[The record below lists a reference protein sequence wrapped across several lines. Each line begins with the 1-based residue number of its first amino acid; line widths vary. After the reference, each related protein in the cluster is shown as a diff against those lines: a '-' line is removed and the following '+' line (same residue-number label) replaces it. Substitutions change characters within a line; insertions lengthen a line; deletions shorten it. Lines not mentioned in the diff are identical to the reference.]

1 MSCNIVF
8 ARLFNK
14 TLTSKMYM
22 NINIRS
28 LALTAVLACVAT
40 TCFAAKEKITAS
52 PPPLGS
58 QKPVIAVAEFKNE
71 TNASWWSSSVG
82 KDLAGLLS
90 NELAATNQFRVVE
103 RQKMNAIIEEQNLM
117 ASGRAKLSNA
127 AQMGKL
133 FGAQYL
139 VMGTVTSYEEQAK
152 SSGSGL
158 SFGGISVGGKSAQ
171 AYVAV
176 DIRVVDTT
184 TGEIAFVRTIEGNSK
199 SGGSNLSFSKFG
211 ASGETQNEENKPAG
225 KAIRAAIV
233 MVSSYLECVMVSK
246 DGCEATFDQQDKR
259 RRKKTAETLNLD

>member
-1 MSCNIVF
+1 
-8 ARLFNK
+8 
-14 TLTSKMYM
+14 M
-22 NINIRS
+22 NIKCF
-28 LALTAVLACVAT
+28 ALFVATACVSVSS
-40 TCFAAKEKITAS
+40 FAAKEKPAPVQATV
-52 PPPLGS
+52 S

-71 TNASWWSSSVG
+71 TSASWWSSSVG
-82 KDLAGLLS
+82 KDLA
-90 NELAATNQFRVVE
+90 ATNEFRVVE
-103 RQKMNAIIEEQNLM
+103 RQKMDAIIQEQNLM

-199 SGGSNLSFSKFG
+199 SGGSNVSFSKFG
-211 ASGETQNEENKPAG
+211 ASGGTQNEENKPAG

-233 MVSSYLECVMVSK
+233 MVSEYLECVMVLK
-246 DGCEATFDQQDKR
+246 DGCESGFNQQDKR
-259 RRKKTAETLNLD
+259 RRKKTADTLNLD

>member
-1 MSCNIVF
+1 
-8 ARLFNK
+8 
-14 TLTSKMYM
+14 M
-22 NINIRS
+22 NIKS
-28 LALTAVLACVAT
+28 FALFVAT
-40 TCFAAKEKITAS
+40 ACISMNGFAAKEKSVPVQAS
-52 PPPLGS
+52 VS

-71 TNASWWSSSVG
+71 TSASWWSSSVG

-90 NELAATNQFRVVE
+90 NELAATNEFRVVE
-103 RQKMNAIIEEQNLM
+103 RQKMDAIIQEQNLM
-117 ASGRAKLSNA
+117 ASGRAKLGNA

-199 SGGSNLSFSKFG
+199 SGGSNISFSKFG
-211 ASGETQNEENKPAG
+211 ASGGTQNEDNKPAG

-233 MVSSYLECVMVSK
+233 MVSEYLECVMVLK
-246 DGCEATFDQQDKR
+246 DGCESGFNQQDKR
-259 RRKKTAETLNLD
+259 RRKKTADTLNLD

>member
-1 MSCNIVF
+1 
-8 ARLFNK
+8 
-14 TLTSKMYM
+14 M
-22 NINIRS
+22 NIKS
-28 LALTAVLACVAT
+28 LTLACALV
-40 TCFAAKEKITAS
+40 CISVNSFAAKQKPESMPATPAM
-52 PPPLGS
+52 GS

-71 TNASWWSSSVG
+71 TTASWWSSSVG

-90 NELAATNQFRVVE
+90 NELAATNEFRVVE
-103 RQKMNAIIEEQNLM
+103 RQKMDAIIQEQNLM
-117 ASGRAKLSNA
+117 ASGRAKLGNA

-139 VMGTVTSYEEQAK
+139 VMGTVTSYEEQTK

-184 TGEIAFVRTIEGNSK
+184 TGEIAFVRTIEGSSK

-211 ASGETQNEENKPAG
+211 ASGGTQNEENKPAG

-233 MVSSYLECVMVSK
+233 LVSDYLECVMVLK
-246 DGCEATFDQQDKR
+246 DGCESGFDQQDKR
-259 RRKKTAETLNLD
+259 RRKKTSDSLSID

>member
-1 MSCNIVF
+1 MNMKNIAIF
-8 ARLFNK
+8 
-14 TLTSKMYM
+14 
-22 NINIRS
+22 S
-28 LALTAVLACVAT
+28 LLACVSASS
-40 TCFAAKEKITAS
+40 FAAKQKEPAS
-52 PPPLGS
+52 PQPVGP

-90 NELAATNQFRVVE
+90 NELAATNEFRVVE
-103 RQKMNAIIEEQNLM
+103 RQKMDAIIQEQNLM

-139 VMGTVTSYEEQAK
+139 VMGTVTSYEEQTK

-199 SGGSNLSFSKFG
+199 SGGSNMSFSKFG
-211 ASGETQNEENKPAG
+211 ASGGFQNEENKPAG

-233 MVSSYLECVMVSK
+233 MVSDYLECVMVLK
-246 DGCEATFDQQDKR
+246 DGCESEFQQQEKR
-259 RRKKTAETLNLD
+259 RRKKTSDALNLD

>member
-1 MSCNIVF
+1 
-8 ARLFNK
+8 
-14 TLTSKMYM
+14 M
-22 NINIRS
+22 NIKGLTFFSI
-28 LALTAVLACVAT
+28 LAIASAT
-40 TCFAAKEKITAS
+40 GLSAKEKTPVSIPIS
-52 PPPLGS
+52 GP

-71 TNASWWSSSVG
+71 TTASWWSSSVG

-90 NELAATNQFRVVE
+90 NELAATNEFRVVE
-103 RQKMNAIIEEQNLM
+103 RQKMDAIIQEQNLM

-152 SSGSGL
+152 SNGSGL

-184 TGEIAFVRTIEGNSK
+184 TGEISFVRTIEGNSK

-211 ASGETQNEENKPAG
+211 ASGGFQNEENKPAG

-233 MVSSYLECVMVSK
+233 MVSSYLECVMVLK
-246 DGCEATFDQQDKR
+246 DGCEQGFEQQDKR
-259 RRKKTAETLNLD
+259 RRKKTADTLHLD

>member
-1 MSCNIVF
+1 
-8 ARLFNK
+8 
-14 TLTSKMYM
+14 M
-22 NINIRS
+22 NIKS
-28 LALTAVLACVAT
+28 FALFVATACVSVNG
-40 TCFAAKEKITAS
+40 FAAKEKPAPVQATV
-52 PPPLGS
+52 S
-58 QKPVIAVAEFKNE
+58 QKPVSAVAEFKNE
-71 TNASWWSSSVG
+71 TSASWWSSSVG

-90 NELAATNQFRVVE
+90 NELAATNEFRVVE
-103 RQKMNAIIEEQNLM
+103 RQKMDAIIQEQNLM
-117 ASGRAKLSNA
+117 ASGRAKLGNA

-199 SGGSNLSFSKFG
+199 SGGSNISFSKFG
-211 ASGETQNEENKPAG
+211 ASGGTKNEENKPAG

-233 MVSSYLECVMVSK
+233 MVSEYLECVMVLK
-246 DGCEATFDQQDKR
+246 NGCESGFDQQDKR
-259 RRKKTAETLNLD
+259 RRQKTADTLNLD

>member
-1 MSCNIVF
+1 
-8 ARLFNK
+8 
-14 TLTSKMYM
+14 M
-22 NINIRS
+22 NIKS
-28 LALTAVLACVAT
+28 FALFVATACVSVNG
-40 TCFAAKEKITAS
+40 FAAKEKPAPVSATV
-52 PPPLGS
+52 S

-71 TNASWWSSSVG
+71 TSASWWSSSVG

-90 NELAATNQFRVVE
+90 NELAATNEFRVVE
-103 RQKMNAIIEEQNLM
+103 RQKMDAIIQEQNLM
-117 ASGRAKLSNA
+117 ASGRAKLGNA

-199 SGGSNLSFSKFG
+199 SGGSNISFSKFG
-211 ASGETQNEENKPAG
+211 ASGGTKNEENKPAG

-233 MVSSYLECVMVSK
+233 MVSEYLECVMVLK
-246 DGCEATFDQQDKR
+246 NGCESGFDQQDKR
-259 RRKKTAETLNLD
+259 RRQKTADTLNLD

>member
-1 MSCNIVF
+1 
-8 ARLFNK
+8 
-14 TLTSKMYM
+14 M
-22 NINIRS
+22 NIKCLVLIPLMFCVS
-28 LALTAVLACVAT
+28 TAS
-40 TCFAAKEKITAS
+40 FAAKEKTTAS
-52 PPPLGS
+52 TASSGP

-71 TNASWWSSSVG
+71 TNAHWWSSSVG

-90 NELAATNQFRVVE
+90 NELAATNEFRVVE
-103 RQKMNAIIEEQNLM
+103 RQKMDAIIQEQNLM

-184 TGEIAFVRTIEGNSK
+184 SGEIAFVRTIEGNSK
-199 SGGSNLSFSKFG
+199 SGGSNVSFSKFG
-211 ASGETQNEENKPAG
+211 ASGGFQNEENKPAG
-225 KAIRAAIV
+225 KAVRAAIV
-233 MVSSYLECVMVSK
+233 MVSDYLECVMVLK
-246 DGCEATFDQQDKR
+246 NGCEAGFEAQDKR
-259 RRKKTAETLNLD
+259 RRKKTSDSLDID

>member
-1 MSCNIVF
+1 
-8 ARLFNK
+8 
-14 TLTSKMYM
+14 M
-22 NINIRS
+22 NIKS
-28 LALTAVLACVAT
+28 LTLVAILVGSSVGSL
-40 TCFAAKEKITAS
+40 AAKEKPAPT
-52 PPPLGS
+52 PPPTSGS

-71 TNASWWSSSVG
+71 TNAGWWSASVG

-90 NELAATNQFRVVE
+90 NELAATNEFRVVE
-103 RQKMNAIIEEQNLM
+103 RQKMDAIIQEQNMM

-127 AQMGKL
+127 AQLGKL

-184 TGEIAFVRTIEGNSK
+184 TVEIAFVRTIEGNSK
-199 SGGSNLSFSKFG
+199 SSGSNVGFSKFG
-211 ASGETQNEENKPAG
+211 ASGGFQNEDNKPAG
-225 KAIRAAIV
+225 KAVRAAIV
-233 MVSSYLECVMVSK
+233 LVSDYLECVMVLK
-246 DGCEATFDQQDKR
+246 DGCESGFEQQDKR
-259 RRKKTAETLNLD
+259 RRKKTADTLNLD

>member
-1 MSCNIVF
+1 
-8 ARLFNK
+8 
-14 TLTSKMYM
+14 M
-22 NINIRS
+22 NIKC
-28 LALTAVLACVAT
+28 LTLIPLMFCVSAVS
-40 TCFAAKEKITAS
+40 FAAKEKTVSATAS
-52 PPPLGS
+52 SGP

-71 TNASWWSSSVG
+71 TNAHWWNSSVG

-90 NELAATNQFRVVE
+90 NELAATNEFRVVE
-103 RQKMNAIIEEQNLM
+103 RQKMDAIIQEQNLM

-184 TGEIAFVRTIEGNSK
+184 SGEIAFVRTIEGNSK
-199 SGGSNLSFSKFG
+199 SGGSNVSFYKFG
-211 ASGETQNEENKPAG
+211 ASGGFQNEENKPAG
-225 KAIRAAIV
+225 KAVRAAIV
-233 MVSSYLECVMVSK
+233 MVSDYLECVMVLK
-246 DGCEATFDQQDKR
+246 NGCEAGFEQQDKR
-259 RRKKTAETLNLD
+259 RRKKTSDSLNID

>member
-1 MSCNIVF
+1 
-8 ARLFNK
+8 
-14 TLTSKMYM
+14 M
-22 NINIRS
+22 NIKSI
-28 LALTAVLACVAT
+28 ALFAAIACVSVT
-40 TCFAAKEKITAS
+40 SFAAKEKPAPIQAS
-52 PPPLGS
+52 GS
-58 QKPVIAVAEFKNE
+58 KKPVIAVAEFKNE
-71 TNASWWSSSVG
+71 TSASWWNSSVG

-90 NELAATNQFRVVE
+90 NELAATNEFRVVE
-103 RQKMNAIIEEQNLM
+103 RQKMDAIIQEQNLM
-117 ASGRAKLSNA
+117 ASGRAKLGNA

-199 SGGSNLSFSKFG
+199 SGGSNISFSKFG
-211 ASGETQNEENKPAG
+211 ASGGTKNEENKPAG

-233 MVSSYLECVMVSK
+233 MVSEYLECVMVLK
-246 DGCEATFDQQDKR
+246 NGCESGFDQQDKR
-259 RRKKTAETLNLD
+259 RRQKTADTLNLD

>member
-1 MSCNIVF
+1 
-8 ARLFNK
+8 
-14 TLTSKMYM
+14 M
-22 NINIRS
+22 NIKILTLIAMLVCASSGS
-28 LALTAVLACVAT
+28 LDAKQKTTATPAPSGT
-40 TCFAAKEKITAS
+40 
-52 PPPLGS
+52 

-71 TNASWWSSSVG
+71 TNAHWWSSSVG

-90 NELAATNQFRVVE
+90 NELAATNEFRVVE
-103 RQKMNAIIEEQNLM
+103 RQKIDAIIQEQNLM

-139 VMGTVTSYEEQAK
+139 VMGTVTSYEESAK

-199 SGGSNLSFSKFG
+199 SGGSNVNFSKFG
-211 ASGETQNEENKPAG
+211 ASGGFQNEENKPAG

-233 MVSSYLECVMVSK
+233 MVSDYLECVMVLK
-246 DGCEATFDQQDKR
+246 DGCEAGFEQQEKR
-259 RRKKTAETLNLD
+259 RRKKTSDTLNLD

>member
-1 MSCNIVF
+1 MKI
-8 ARLFNK
+8 K
-14 TLTSKMYM
+14 TLAFFSVM
-22 NINIRS
+22 
-28 LALTAVLACVAT
+28 ACMSVT
-40 TCFAAKEKITAS
+40 GLSAKEKPSMPAQPS
-52 PPPLGS
+52 GP
-58 QKPVIAVAEFKNE
+58 QKPVIAVADFKNE
-71 TNASWWSSSVG
+71 TTASWWSSSVG

-90 NELAATNQFRVVE
+90 NELSATNSFRVVE
-103 RQKMNAIIEEQNLM
+103 RQKIDAVLQEQNLM
-117 ASGRAKLSNA
+117 ASGRAKLGNA

-199 SGGSNLSFSKFG
+199 SGGSNMSFSKFG
-211 ASGETQNEENKPAG
+211 ASGGFQNEDNKPAG

-233 MVSSYLECVMVSK
+233 MVSSYLDCVMVQK
-246 DGCEATFDQQDKR
+246 DGCEAEFDQQDKR
-259 RRKKTAETLNLD
+259 RRKKTAESLNLD

>member
-1 MSCNIVF
+1 
-8 ARLFNK
+8 
-14 TLTSKMYM
+14 M
-22 NINIRS
+22 NIKALIFVAALSAWNI
-28 LALTAVLACVAT
+28 AYAANAVPAGA
-40 TCFAAKEKITAS
+40 
-52 PPPLGS
+52 G
-58 QKPVIAVAEFKNE
+58 KPVIAVAEFKNE
-71 TNASWWSSSVG
+71 TSAGWWRSSVG

-90 NELAATNQFRVVE
+90 NELAATNKFSVVE
-103 RQKMNAIIEEQNLM
+103 RDKIQAVLEEQNLM
-117 ASGRAKLSNA
+117 ASGRAKLSKA

-133 FGAQYL
+133 HGAQYL

-199 SGGSNLSFSKFG
+199 SGGSSLSFSKFG
-211 ASGETQNEENKPAG
+211 ASGDFANEENKPAG

-233 MVSSYLECVMVSK
+233 MVSSYLECVMVNK
-246 DGCEATFDQQDKR
+246 NGCEAKFDQMEQ
-259 RRKKTAETLNLD
+259 RRKKKTADTLSLD

>member
-1 MSCNIVF
+1 
-8 ARLFNK
+8 
-14 TLTSKMYM
+14 M
-22 NINIRS
+22 NIKS
-28 LALTAVLACVAT
+28 FALFVATACVSVNG
-40 TCFAAKEKITAS
+40 FAAKEKPAPVSATV
-52 PPPLGS
+52 S

-71 TNASWWSSSVG
+71 TSASWWSSSVG

-90 NELAATNQFRVVE
+90 NELAATNEFRVVE
-103 RQKMNAIIEEQNLM
+103 RQKMDAIIQEQNLM
-117 ASGRAKLSNA
+117 ASGRAKLGNA
-127 AQMGKL
+127 AKMGKL

-199 SGGSNLSFSKFG
+199 SGGSNISFSKFG
-211 ASGETQNEENKPAG
+211 ASGGTKNEENKPAG

-233 MVSSYLECVMVSK
+233 MVSEYLECVMVLK
-246 DGCEATFDQQDKR
+246 NGCESGFDQQDKR
-259 RRKKTAETLNLD
+259 RRQKTADTLNLD